1 MTLYRKKYVCRRL
14 PLRIKRPSVYGNW
27 NTAWPKSRMAKKPQN
42 TLGDN
47 DFILLDAGRRT
58 RVKGAQM
65 QIKIVQRVS
74 NGIKAA

>member
-1 MTLYRKKYVCRRL
+1 MFAGVCHCVSNA
-14 PLRIKRPSVYGNW
+14 PPFTEIGTEHGQKAAS
-27 NTAWPKSRMAKKPQN
+27 KHF
-42 TLGDN
+42 GDN

>member
-1 MTLYRKKYVCRRL
+1 MAKK
-14 PLRIKRPSVYGNW
+14 PHG
-27 NTAWPKSRMAKKPQN
+27 KKPQN